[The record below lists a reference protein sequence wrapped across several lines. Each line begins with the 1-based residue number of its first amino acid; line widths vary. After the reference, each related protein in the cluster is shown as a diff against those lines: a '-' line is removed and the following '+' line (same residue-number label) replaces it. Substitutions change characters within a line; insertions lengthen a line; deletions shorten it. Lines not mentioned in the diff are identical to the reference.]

1 MNRLPS
7 EAELVEKEYWE
18 DEFNS
23 LLANLDDLPVEK
35 LPKHDMYV
43 GSSVGAI
50 TAAMLDGKFG
60 YDEMFHATGI
70 DRASYRLGLLRAKR
84 RGLITAD
91 NQLAQLG
98 RWYGIAFKLGI
109 SLSALCVLAD
119 MYVHRCL
126 LWHEKV
132 EIYTKDDTVQEKL
145 SMKYRA
151 MRNVHYELVK
161 KKYAYCRSGNKRRY
175 RPKTAYIDEG
185 ILARLHEYMRDMF
198 VIKKALMQ
206 RE

>member
-7 EAELVEKEYWE
+7 EAEPVEKEYWE

-23 LLANLDDLPVEK
+23 LLADLDDLPVEK
-35 LPKHDMYV
+35 LPKHGMYV

-50 TAAMLDGKFG
+50 TAAMLDGKSG
-60 YDEMFHATGI
+60 YDEVFHATGI
-70 DRASYRLGLLRAKR
+70 DRASYRPGLSRAKR
-84 RGLITAD
+84 RGLVTAD
-91 NQLAQLG
+91 SQLTQLG

-119 MYVHRCL
+119 MYVFRCL
-126 LWHEKV
+126 LWHQEV
-132 EIYTKDDTVQEKL
+132 EFYTKDDVVQEKL

-151 MRNVHYELVK
+151 MCSVHYELVK
-161 KKYAYCRSGNKRRY
+161 KKYAYCRFGHEHRY
-175 RPKTAYIDEG
+175 LPKAAYIDEG
-185 ILARLHEYMRDMF
+185 VLARLHEYMRDML

-206 RE
+206 R